1 MSKEIY
7 IDFIIEELEKGNVKY
22 NDVCVLFCSK
32 FDLTKQS
39 FNKYWLI
46 AQETYSERRSLINEA
61 KLNETIIAEKEAV
74 KSIIKSKIERLE
86 IYQKEIE
93 NCIKELSHGFTEETK
108 SNGELIT
115 RPLTISEKSL
125 LRKTIKDLQSEI
137 SKIEGD
143 YAITKVENT
152 NTVIEVIRR
161 DASSIE

>member
-1 MSKEIY
+1 MS
-7 IDFIIEELEKGNVKY
+7 
-22 NDVCVLFCSK
+22 LFVTK
-32 FDLTKQS
+32 FQVTERTFARHWVNANEVYK
-39 FNKYWLI
+39 
-46 AQETYSERRSLINEA
+46 ERRSLINEV
-61 KLNETIIAEKEAV
+61 KFNETIIAEKEAV

>member
-7 IDFIIEELEKGNVKY
+7 VDFIVSELEKGNVSYTTVFEVFLSNFK
-22 NDVCVLFCSK
+22 VSEPTFA
-32 FDLTKQS
+32 
-39 FNKYWLI
+39 KYWKI
-46 AQETYSERRSLINEA
+46 ANEAYKERRSLINEA
-61 KLNETIIAEKEAV
+61 KFNETIIAEKEAV

-93 NCIKELSHGFTEETK
+93 NCIKELTHGFTEETK
-108 SNGELIT
+108 NNGELIT